1 MTGQFRIIETGWRTD
16 GLFIVILGGETQ
28 ALLESES
35 AHEFARIL
43 AERRRCKK
51 AVKAEP
57 VMADAGNPS
66 FRRTFCFAK

>member
-1 MTGQFRIIETGWRTD
+1 MTGRFSIIETGWRDD

-28 ALLESES
+28 ALLESQS

-51 AVKAEP
+51 PVKAEA
-57 VMADAGNPS
+57 VMADAGKPS
-66 FRRTFCFAK
+66 FRRTFCFSE